1 MKNKIL
7 VSSIMVILFSSILGF
22 QVSGEMSY
30 LTDISSQPI
39 LSSTEPY
46 FENVVYITW
55 DATNYKALEDLID
68 DGTLVNT
75 KKIDQI
81 GYRQT
86 IKITSHRT
94 STNPGMATLESGYGA
109 EITLIPY
116 NMFGS
121 GTIKQSIPDG
131 YCIAERLKVAFG
143 SDVKTGHFFSWSYH
157 QIDETYMAQ
166 SGNNTDPIFEN
177 ITPGLESDYWYAA
190 ENLTWTPED
199 TESREATLVPFD
211 EGAQLYR
218 SPLIKAEFLATKAA
232 AWLENVTSERFYL
245 RMHFTEPDQAGH
257 GYGVVDP
264 ATGEYTPEYRQSLIV
279 NDIGTGMIIDVLEN
293 AGIMDKTLFIIGTD
307 HGMFAHSH
315 DGAGWPEQIDIISTN
330 TFIISN
336 SSVMGPYNVPVNQR
350 DIAPTILASMGVDL
364 STITPAYDGGEQTG
378 ITFWDFEDNDVPF
391 IRSASYNYLGSTYEE
406 LTAES
411 KLTDVFNISLSTFD
425 WDNDLA
431 GKLEVDGLNFTSV
444 GSRWSNVW
452 FSNIDLSELKNGEKT
467 FLFTVTDQ
475 FGNIGTYEIVANL
488 KQASLSMWLSISGF
502 LVIGSYLV
510 LKRRK
515 K

>member
-1 MKNKIL
+1 
-7 VSSIMVILFSSILGF
+7 
-22 QVSGEMSY
+22 
-30 LTDISSQPI
+30 
-39 LSSTEPY
+39 
-46 FENVVYITW
+46 
-55 DATNYKALEDLID
+55 
-68 DGTLVNT
+68 
-75 KKIDQI
+75 
-81 GYRQT
+81 
-86 IKITSHRT
+86 
-94 STNPGMATLESGYGA
+94 
-109 EITLIPY
+109 
-116 NMFGS
+116 
-121 GTIKQSIPDG
+121 
-131 YCIAERLKVAFG
+131 
-143 SDVKTGHFFSWSYH
+143 
-157 QIDETYMAQ
+157 
-166 SGNNTDPIFEN
+166 
-177 ITPGLESDYWYAA
+177 
-190 ENLTWTPED
+190 
-199 TESREATLVPFD
+199 
-211 EGAQLYR
+211 
-218 SPLIKAEFLATKAA
+218 
-232 AWLENVTSERFYL
+232 
-245 RMHFTEPDQAGH
+245 
-257 GYGVVDP
+257 
-264 ATGEYTPEYRQSLIV
+264 
-279 NDIGTGMIIDVLEN
+279 
-293 AGIMDKTLFIIGTD
+293 
-307 HGMFAHSH
+307 MFAHSH

>member
-1 MKNKIL
+1 MKNRIL
-7 VSSIMVILFSSILGF
+7 VSIILVVLFSSILGF
-22 QVSGEMSY
+22 QVSGEISY
-30 LTDISSQPI
+30 LTDISTQPI

-55 DATNYKALEDLID
+55 DGTNYKALEDLIA

-86 IKITSHRT
+86 IRITSHRT
-94 STNPGMATLESGYGA
+94 STDPGMATLESGYGA

-116 NMFGS
+116 NMWGE
-121 GTIKQSIPDG
+121 GTLKQSIPDG

-199 TESREATLVPFD
+199 TESREATLYPFN
-211 EGAQLYR
+211 EGTQLYL

-257 GYGVVDP
+257 GYGV
-264 ATGEYTPEYRQSLIV
+264 ETPEYRQAMI
-279 NDIGTGMIIDVLEN
+279 NCDIGTGMIIDVLEN
-293 AGIMDKTLFIIGTD
+293 AGILDKTLFIIGAD
-307 HGMFAHSH
+307 HGMYDRSH
-315 DGAGWPEQIDIISTN
+315 DGAGWPQMRDEISTN

-336 SSVMGPYNVPVNQR
+336 SSVKHPKGVPCNQR

-364 STITPAYDGGEQTG
+364 STITPAYDGGAQTG
-378 ITFWDFEDNDVPF
+378 IPFWDFEDNDTPL
-391 IRSASYNYLGSTYEE
+391 IKSASYKYLDGQVQE
-406 LTAES
+406 LTEET
-411 KLTDVFNISLSTFD
+411 KLADVFNISLSTFD
-425 WDNDLA
+425 WCNNLS
-431 GKLEVDGLNFTSV
+431 GELEVEGLVFKSMNSK
-444 GSRWSNVW
+444 WSNVW
-452 FSNIDLSELKNGEKT
+452 FSNIDLTELKNGEKI
-467 FLFTVTDQ
+467 FHFTVTDP
-475 FGNIGTYEIVANL
+475 FGNIGTYDLNTKL
-488 KQASLSMWLSISGF
+488 ASISIWLSITGF